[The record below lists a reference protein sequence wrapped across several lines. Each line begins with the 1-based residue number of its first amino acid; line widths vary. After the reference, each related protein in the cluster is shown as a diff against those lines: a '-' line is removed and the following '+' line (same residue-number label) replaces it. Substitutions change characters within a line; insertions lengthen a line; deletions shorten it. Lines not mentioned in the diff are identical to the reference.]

1 MHSDSTLPIK
11 KKLRAWRESL
21 PEPPDDWP
29 EEITRAVAY
38 MHLELFK
45 ESLTVCSQREAC
57 RINGK
62 NFSGKFSYYMGH
74 SPKGYIQMLRIEA
87 ACHVMK
93 EAGTHNLPLMTL
105 ALSIGFSGH
114 SAFTHAF
121 KKQKG
126 VTPSKFMKGIEKQKK
141 GGVVHKIQ
149 VIFQAS
155 VCAAFLFEV
164 TFNHLTGG
172 NYEINV

>member
-1 MHSDSTLPIK
+1 MHTDSTLPVK

-29 EEITRAVAY
+29 EEITRAVSY
-38 MHLELFK
+38 IHQELFN
-45 ESLTVCSQREAC
+45 EALTVNLLREAC

-62 NFSGKFSYYMGH
+62 NFSGKFSYYTGH

-87 ACHVMK
+87 ACHVM
-93 EAGTHNLPLMTL
+93 ERAGTHHLPLMTL
-105 ALSIGFSGH
+105 ALSTGFSGH

-126 VTPSKFMKGIEKQKK
+126 VTPSEFMKGIEKQKE
-141 GGVVHKIQ
+141 GGVVHKIQEFFQVKIQ

-155 VCAAFLFEV
+155 VCSNSFIGSDL
-164 TFNHLTGG
+164 
-172 NYEINV
+172 